1 MRNVIA
7 RGTRAILTL
16 ACLVVAMEGVAAAVR
31 PNPPGAPEISP
42 ASLSAG
48 LAILVS
54 GGLIL
59 RARRRK

>member
-1 MRNVIA
+1 MKNVIA
-7 RGTRAILTL
+7 RGTKAILTL
-16 ACLVVAMEGVAAAVR
+16 ACLVVAMEGVAAAALPR
-31 PNPPGAPEISP
+31 AAPEISP

-59 RARRRK
+59 RSRRRK

>member
-16 ACLVVAMEGVAAAVR
+16 ACLVAALEGVAAASL
-31 PNPPGAPEISP
+31 PTPGAPEITP
-42 ASLSAG
+42 ASLSVG

-59 RARRRK
+59 RSRRRK

>member
-1 MRNVIA
+1 MRNVVA

-16 ACLVVAMEGVAAAVR
+16 ACLVVALEGVAVAMVPQA
-31 PNPPGAPEISP
+31 APEISP

-59 RARRRK
+59 RSRRRK